1 MKITL
6 LNNLESNFVSFQYK
20 TLNISLVDNITNT
33 VTINA
38 INNTDNLSI
47 IKSQVS
53 ILNDPLPVLGITKS

>member
-6 LNNLESNFVSFQYK
+6 LNNLESNSVSFQYK
-20 TLNISLVDNITNT
+20 TLDISLVDNITNT
-33 VTINA
+33 ITINT

-53 ILNDPLPVLGITKS
+53 ILNDPLPVLAITQL

>member
-20 TLNISLVDNITNT
+20 TLNISLVDYITNT

-53 ILNDPLPVLGITKS
+53 ILNDPLPVLAITQL